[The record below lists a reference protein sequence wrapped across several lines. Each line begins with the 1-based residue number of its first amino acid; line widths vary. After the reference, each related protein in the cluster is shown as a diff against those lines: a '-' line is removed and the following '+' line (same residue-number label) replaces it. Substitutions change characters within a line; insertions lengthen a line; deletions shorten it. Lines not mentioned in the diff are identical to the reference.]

1 MNTGAPR
8 MSRVITMVIFA
19 LSCVGLLLFLWLS
32 FGGTIPLGAQGY
44 RVNVSFANAQDL
56 ATQADVR
63 IAGVSVGKVVSTRP
77 DPHGNGTLATLQLQS
92 GYSPLR
98 SDTRA
103 ILRTKTILGETYVQL
118 IPGAPNAPPI
128 ADGGTL
134 PRSRVL
140 PTVQLSD
147 IFNALDPTTRHAF
160 TVWQQS
166 VQGDHRQRPEPQRR
180 ARQPA
185 VVRGRRHRHPAGAGR
200 PARVGH
206 RPGPERR
213 APRFGVLGADETAL
227 RNLITSAETTFAT
240 TAANNNA
247 LAETFHVFPT
257 FLTETKATTAKLQ
270 TFSGN
275 TDPLVP
281 RAGAG
286 RRPAAK
292 PTLASLQQ
300 LAPPLRR
307 FFTNLGPLVTVSK
320 TGLPAVSR
328 FLTGAGPTLAA
339 TGTFLE
345 QLNPILGWLS
355 LHQQLISDF
364 ITQGGS
370 AMAATTTS
378 FAGNSPGHYLR
389 QFQPTGPRDAVVR
402 PQPRLQQP
410 RQHLSAVAV
419 ACRPARVRQR
429 QLSGVGLQEHRA
441 RATARNLPA
450 VRVRRRRVERGV
462 LGRAGAAGGV
472 GAGPDAAHHGQVVS
486 VEVVR
491 QLRGFCSP
499 GRSAPTAAR
508 PSSNDSASW

>member
-1 MNTGAPR
+1 MHTGSPPI
-8 MSRVITMVIFA
+8 SRVITMVLFS

-44 RVNVSFANAQDL
+44 RVNVSFPNAQDL

-63 IAGVSVGKVVSTRP
+63 IAGVSVGKVVSTRL

-118 IPGAPNAPPI
+118 LPGAPNAPPI

-134 PRSRVL
+134 LRSQVL

-147 IFNALDPTTRHAF
+147 IFNALDPTTRRAF
-160 TVWQQS
+160 TVWQQQLSKAITGNDQNLNDVLGNLPSFAADATDILQVLDVQHAS
-166 VQGDHRQRPEPQRR
+166 VIRLVQNGGT
-180 ARQPA
+180 
-185 VVRGRRHRHPAGAGR
+185 VFGA
-200 PARVGH
+200 
-206 RPGPERR
+206 
-213 APRFGVLGADETAL
+213 LGADQTAL

-257 FLTETKATTAKLQ
+257 FLTETKATMAKLQ

-275 TDPLVP
+275 TDPLVRELALNVAP
-281 RAGAG
+281 QL
-286 RRPAAK
+286 K
-292 PTLASLQQ
+292 PTLSSLQQ

-307 FFTNLGPLVTVSK
+307 FFTNLGPLVTVSQ

-355 LHQQLISDF
+355 LHQQLVSDF

-389 QFQPTGPRDAVVR
+389 QFQPTGPETLSFAPNRDSNNR
-402 PQPRLQQP
+402 GNTYPPSLWLSDPRV
-410 RQHLSAVAV
+410 SASGNY
-419 ACRPARVRQR
+419 PAWDCK
-429 QLSGVGLQEHRA
+429 
-441 RATARNLPA
+441 N
-450 VRVRRRRVERGV
+450 
-462 LGRAGAAGGV
+462 
-472 GAGPDAAHHGQVVS
+472 
-486 VEVVR
+486 
-491 QLRGFCSP
+491 
-499 GRSAPTAAR
+499 TAASGDGTQPASGPGAPAPGSNEACWVAPALPGASGPGQTPHIMAKSY
-508 PSSNDSASW
+508 PSK